1 MINCDIYFE
10 KYLAEN
16 LVTLFL
22 FIFLNLC
29 DIKIISYLPV
39 VLMCLNCA

>member
-16 LVTLFL
+16 LVIT
-22 FIFLNLC
+22 FIFMNIC
-29 DIKIISYLPV
+29 DIKMISYLPV